1 MSADAYDDLLAR
13 YERVAN
19 LGHAAGVLGWDQQV
33 MMPDGGT
40 PARAEQ
46 LSTLSTVRHEALTSD
61 GLSRAI
67 DGAGNEEL
75 DDEERAVVREVRRQH
90 ERAASVP
97 SDLVEELA
105 RTRAEATRTWREA
118 KRADDFAAFAPTLS
132 RLRELQVE
140 RAEQIDPEKS
150 PFEVMYEDAQPCL
163 PLAEVESVFDR
174 LREGLVP
181 MIEAIRESDDL
192 ASPWEGSYDEATQM
206 ALSRD
211 ALDLLGYDWDRGRL
225 DTAPHPFMA
234 GNQFDGRITTRFR
247 DGDPID
253 ALTATIHE
261 FGHATYQ
268 LGLRRDAY
276 SNPLGEPRSSGVH
289 ESQSRFWENHV
300 GRTRAFWELFLPI
313 FEDRF
318 PRHEDLDVE
327 TVYEAVNR
335 VDPDNLIRV
344 EADEL
349 TYHLHVLLR
358 CEIGRA
364 FVEGKIEV
372 DEIPGLWNDRMEEYL
387 GVRPETDSEGC
398 LQDIHWSS
406 RFAAFH
412 GYTIGSLISAQVDAA
427 IREEYDVDS
436 LVREGEF
443 GPIHDWLTE
452 RVHRHGCRYETSEL
466 VRVATGQEF
475 GSEAFLSYAEEKF
488 GGLYGL

>member
-1 MSADAYDDLLAR
+1 MSADAYDDLLTR

-19 LGHAAGVLGWDQQV
+19 LGHAAGMLGWDQQV

-40 PARAEQ
+40 PARAAQ
-46 LSTLSTVRHEALTSD
+46 LSTLSTARHEALTSD

-67 DGAGNEEL
+67 DGAENERL
-75 DDEERAVVREVRRQH
+75 GDEERAVVREVRRQH
-90 ERAASVP
+90 DRAASVP
-97 SDLVEELA
+97 GDLVEELA
-105 RTRAEATRTWREA
+105 RTRAEATQVWREA
-118 KRADDFAAFAPTLS
+118 KRDDDFDAFAPTLE

-150 PFEVMYEDAQPCL
+150 PFEVMYEDAQPYL
-163 PLAEVESVFDR
+163 PLSEVEGVFDR
-174 LREGLVP
+174 LRAGLVP
-181 MIEAIRESDDL
+181 MIDAIRESDDL
-192 ASPWEGSYDEATQM
+192 ASPWEGRYDEGTQM

-211 ALDLLGYDWDRGRL
+211 ALDLLGYDWSRGRL

-268 LGLRRDAY
+268 LGLRRDVYA
-276 SNPLGEPRSSGVH
+276 NPLGEPRSSGVH

-300 GRTRAFWELFLPI
+300 GRTRAFWELFLPT
-313 FEDRF
+313 FEERF
-318 PRHEDLDVE
+318 PRHEGLDVE
-327 TVYEAVNR
+327 TAYAAVNR
-335 VDPDNLIRV
+335 VDPENLIRV

-364 FVEGKIEV
+364 FVEGEIEV
-372 DEIPGLWNDRMEEYL
+372 EEIPTLWNDRMEEYL
-387 GVRPETDSEGC
+387 GVRPETDTEGC

-412 GYTIGSLISAQVDAA
+412 GYTIGSLLSAGLDAA
-427 IREEYDVDS
+427 IREDIDVDA

-443 GPIHDWLTE
+443 GPIHDWLTDS
-452 RVHRHGCRYETSEL
+452 VHRHGCRYETPEL
-466 VRVATGQEF
+466 VELATGSGF
-475 GSEAFLSYAEEKF
+475 GAQAFLSYAEEKF
-488 GGLYGL
+488 GGLYDL

>member
-1 MSADAYDDLLAR
+1 MSADAYGELLTR

-19 LGHAAGVLGWDQQV
+19 LGNAAGVLGWDQQV

-40 PARAEQ
+40 PARAAQ
-46 LSTLSTVRHEALTSD
+46 LSTLSSVRHEALTD
-61 GLSRAI
+61 GGLSRALER
-67 DGAGNEEL
+67 AENEAL
-75 DDEERAVVREVRRQH
+75 GDEERAVVREVRRQH
-90 ERAASVP
+90 DRAVSVP
-97 SDLVEELA
+97 GDLVEELA
-105 RTRAEATRTWREA
+105 RTRAEATSTWREA
-118 KRADDFAAFAPTLS
+118 KEADDFDAFAPTLE

-140 RAEQIDPEKS
+140 RAEQIDPGKS
-150 PFEVMYEDAQPCL
+150 PFEVMYEDAQPYL
-163 PLAEVESVFDR
+163 PLSEVESVFDR

-192 ASPWEGSYDEATQM
+192 ASPWKGSYDEGTQM
-206 ALSRD
+206 AFSRD

-225 DTAPHPFMA
+225 DTAPHPFMS

-247 DGDPID
+247 EGDPID

-276 SNPLGEPRSSGVH
+276 ATPLGEPRSSGVH

-300 GRTRAFWELFLPI
+300 GRTRPFWDRFLPT
-313 FEDRF
+313 FRERF
-318 PRHEDLDVE
+318 PQHDGLGVE
-327 TVYEAVNR
+327 EVYAAVNR
-335 VDPDNLIRV
+335 VDPDNCIRV

-364 FVEGKIEV
+364 FVEGEIEV
-372 DEIPGLWNDRMEEYL
+372 GEIPALWNDRMEEYL
-387 GVRPETDSEGC
+387 GVRPASDTEGC

-412 GYTIGSLISAQVDAA
+412 GYTIGSLIAA
-427 IREEYDVDS
+427 GIDRTMREELSVDT

-443 GPIHDWLTE
+443 EPIHDWLTE
-452 RVHRHGCRYETSEL
+452 RVHRHGCRYETTEL
-466 VRVATGQEF
+466 VSLATGEGF
-475 GSEAFLSYAEEKF
+475 GAEAFLSYAEEKF